1 MPSVTPYLIE
11 SNQENDL
18 ALCQTQIYTVIPE
31 LRIVTISEL
40 ANLDNIANS
49 GTPDL

>member
-1 MPSVTPYLIE
+1 MHNVTTAMRRVTELYVRHK
-11 SNQENDL
+11 
-18 ALCQTQIYTVIPE
+18 IYTVIPE

-40 ANLDNIANS
+40 ANLDYIANS